1 MAENRKT
8 NLQLVDE
15 NQRLRAQVAQLED
28 KLDHLSEHGATAKAL
43 HMAEALHREVM
54 ISIGEVA
61 LITDE
66 ASRLTY
72 VSPNAH
78 LVFGHAASDI
88 LKHGR
93 VGFVLPG
100 EFYDRDVLEQRG
112 EISNINCQI
121 RDSVGRARD
130 LLVTVRLLE
139 ADFGRILYTCRDV
152 SERIKIETDYEIL
165 ELTLDKRIEM
175 ATHELRDSRD
185 RYRRLVEG
193 LHDEYFFYC
202 TDMNGVI
209 LYVSPSSHTIFGRSP
224 EQSIGRNWREF
235 MDTTSPDL
243 AHLEHIDNLRRTGLP
258 TPPYRALIPHVNG
271 EKRMLEF
278 RDTTLR
284 DADGK
289 IVAIEGIGKDVTLRY
304 RAEEELREAHE
315 KLERRVEERTA
326 ELVAKNEQLRES
338 QERYLSVIQ
347 DHLEFIIRWREDGIR
362 TFVNE
367 SYCSYLKATND
378 ELLGTSF
385 MASIIEDDKD
395 ELLEKLAE
403 VSIENPVVVHEHR
416 TTTRDGRTAWEHWT
430 HRALF
435 TADGELSE
443 FQSVG
448 RDVTDRH
455 RHEEYASA
463 MADAADRM
471 EALTDRERDVMRHV
485 VAGDANKVVARRLGL
500 SIKTIEKHRS
510 SLMKKLHVRSVPELV
525 RLALLIEN
533 ANLS

>member
-1 MAENRKT
+1 MAESRKT
-8 NLQLVDE
+8 NSQLIDE
-15 NQRLRAQVAQLED
+15 NQHLRAQVAQLED
-28 KLDHLSEHGATAKAL
+28 RLDHLSEHGATAKAL
-43 HMAEALHREVM
+43 HVAEALHREVM
-54 ISIGEVA
+54 NSVGEVVLVA
-61 LITDE
+61 DD
-66 ASRLTY
+66 AGRLTY

-78 LVFGHAASDI
+78 LIFGHAAADI
-88 LKHGR
+88 FKHGR

-112 EISNINCQI
+112 EIANITCQI

-130 LLVTVRLLE
+130 LLVSVRRLDAE
-139 ADFGRILYTCRDV
+139 YGRILYTCRDV
-152 SERIKIETDYEIL
+152 TERIKIETDYEIL
-165 ELTLDKRIEM
+165 ELTLDKRIEE
-175 ATHELRDSRD
+175 ATHHLRESRD

-193 LHDEYFFYC
+193 LHDEYFFYS
-202 TDMNGVI
+202 TDVNGVI
-209 LYVSPSSHTIFGRSP
+209 IYVSPSSHTIFGRTP

-235 MDTTSPDL
+235 LDTTSPDL
-243 AHLEHIDNLRRTGLP
+243 AHLEQIDNLRRTGLP

-271 EKRMLEF
+271 ELRMLEF

-289 IVAIEGIGKDVTLRY
+289 IVAVEGIGKDITLRY

-315 KLERRVEERTA
+315 ELERRVEERTA
-326 ELVAKNEQLRES
+326 ELVAKNEQLRVS

-347 DHLEFIIRWREDGIR
+347 DHLEFIIRWRDDGIR
-362 TFVNE
+362 TFVND
-367 SYCSYLKATND
+367 SYCAYAKAQSE

-385 MASIIEDDKD
+385 MTSIIEDDRD
-395 ELLEKLAE
+395 ELRQKLAA
-403 VSIENPVVVHEHR
+403 VTIENPVVVHEHR
-416 TTTRDGRTAWEHWT
+416 TIGPDGKTAWEHWT

-435 TADGELSE
+435 NSAGELSE

-448 RDVTDRH
+448 CDVTDRH

-463 MADAADRM
+463 MAEAAGLM
-471 EALTDRERDVMRHV
+471 EALTDRELDVMRHV

-533 ANLS
+533 ANPN

>member
-1 MAENRKT
+1 MAESRKT
-8 NLQLVDE
+8 NTQLVEE

-28 KLDHLSEHGATAKAL
+28 RLDHLSEHGATAKAL
-43 HMAEALHREVM
+43 HLAEALHLEVM
-54 ISIGEVA
+54 NSVGEVVLVA
-61 LITDE
+61 ND
-66 ASRLTY
+66 AGRLTY

-78 LVFGHAASDI
+78 LVFGHVAADI
-88 LKHGR
+88 LRHGR

-112 EISNINCQI
+112 EISNITCQI

-130 LLVTVRLLE
+130 LLVTVRRAEL
-139 ADFGRILYTCRDV
+139 GRILYTCRDV
-152 SERIKIETDYEIL
+152 TERIKIETDYEIL
-165 ELTLDKRIEM
+165 ELTLDKRIED
-175 ATHELRDSRD
+175 ATHELRVSRD

-193 LHDEYFFYC
+193 LHDEYFFYS
-202 TDMNGVI
+202 TDVNGVI
-209 LYVSPSSHTIFGRSP
+209 IYVSPSSHTIFGRTP

-235 MDTTSPDL
+235 MDTTSPEL

-271 EKRMLEF
+271 ELRMLEF

-284 DADGK
+284 DDDGK
-289 IVAIEGIGKDVTLRY
+289 IAAIEGIGKDITLRY
-304 RAEEELREAHE
+304 RAEEELRKAHE
-315 KLERRVEERTA
+315 ELERRVEERTA
-326 ELVAKNEQLRES
+326 ELVAKNEQLRVS

-347 DHLEFIIRWREDGIR
+347 DHLEFIIRWRDDGIR
-362 TFVNE
+362 TFVND
-367 SYCSYLKATND
+367 SYCRHAGAPSD
-378 ELLGTSF
+378 ELLGATFMTS
-385 MASIIEDDKD
+385 IVEEDRD
-395 ELLEKLAE
+395 ELRQKLAA
-403 VSIENPVVVHEHR
+403 VSMENPVVVHEHR
-416 TTTRDGRTAWEHWT
+416 TISPGGKTAWEHWT

-435 TADGELSE
+435 NSVGELSE

-448 RDVTDRH
+448 CDVTDRH

-463 MADAADRM
+463 MAEAADRM
-471 EALTDRERDVMRHV
+471 EALTDRELDVMRHV

-533 ANLS
+533 ANLN

>member
-15 NQRLRAQVAQLED
+15 NQHLRAQVAQLED

-43 HMAEALHREVM
+43 HMTEALHREVM

-78 LVFGHAASDI
+78 LVFGHSASDI

-139 ADFGRILYTCRDV
+139 AEFGRILYICRDV

-165 ELTLDKRIEM
+165 ELTLDKRIEK

-224 EQSIGRNWREF
+224 EQSI
-235 MDTTSPDL
+235 
-243 AHLEHIDNLRRTGLP
+243 
-258 TPPYRALIPHVNG
+258 
-271 EKRMLEF
+271 
-278 RDTTLR
+278 
-284 DADGK
+284 
-289 IVAIEGIGKDVTLRY
+289 
-304 RAEEELREAHE
+304 
-315 KLERRVEERTA
+315 
-326 ELVAKNEQLRES
+326 
-338 QERYLSVIQ
+338 
-347 DHLEFIIRWREDGIR
+347 
-362 TFVNE
+362 
-367 SYCSYLKATND
+367 
-378 ELLGTSF
+378 
-385 MASIIEDDKD
+385 
-395 ELLEKLAE
+395 
-403 VSIENPVVVHEHR
+403 
-416 TTTRDGRTAWEHWT
+416 
-430 HRALF
+430 
-435 TADGELSE
+435 
-443 FQSVG
+443 
-448 RDVTDRH
+448 
-455 RHEEYASA
+455 
-463 MADAADRM
+463 
-471 EALTDRERDVMRHV
+471 
-485 VAGDANKVVARRLGL
+485 
-500 SIKTIEKHRS
+500 
-510 SLMKKLHVRSVPELV
+510 
-525 RLALLIEN
+525 
-533 ANLS
+533 